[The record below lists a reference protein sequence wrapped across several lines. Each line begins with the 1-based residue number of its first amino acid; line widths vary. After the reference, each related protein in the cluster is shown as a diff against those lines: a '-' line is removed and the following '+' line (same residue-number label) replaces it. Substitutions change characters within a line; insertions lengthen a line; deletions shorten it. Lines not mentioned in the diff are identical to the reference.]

1 MERNFD
7 ESLFD
12 LQVDPEA
19 GSHFRESSKWAKFL
33 SVVSFIAIAI
43 VLLFLMF
50 AATTMTRAF
59 QEFRPEFAGAGGFFV
74 AVVLIG
80 MLIVFFT
87 SYLLFRF
94 ATLTRQG
101 IERQDQVIFNRGLLA
116 LKNYFMIYGVIVMLA
131 LMLTIISAL
140 TNLGK

>member
-1 MERNFD
+1 MERNVD

-33 SVVSFIAIAI
+33 SVVSFIAIAF
-43 VLLFLMF
+43 VLLVLIF
-50 AATTMTRAF
+50 AATALTRVF

-74 AVVLIG
+74 AVAIVG
-80 MLIVFFT
+80 VVIVFFT

-94 ATLTRQG
+94 ATLTKQG
-101 IERQDQVIFNRGLLA
+101 IERQDQITFNKGLLA
-116 LKNYFMIYGVIVMLA
+116 LKNYFMIYGVITMLT
-131 LMLTIISAL
+131 LILTIISTF